1 MIQAG
6 ERFGVTKAGAM
17 VEAIGLRAGALS
29 ARVLTLG
36 AILQEVRLDGV
47 AHSLTLGSE
56 RVADYEG
63 VMGYF
68 GAIVGPVANRIGG
81 ARAVIGGK
89 ECRFAENEPGRTL
102 HSGPEGTHAK
112 LWQIEEN
119 TGAAVTLALAM
130 PDGQG
135 GFPGKRRIVARYE
148 VLPPSTLRL
157 TITAQTDAD
166 TLMNPAQH
174 SYWNLDGS
182 AHWRG
187 HRLRIA
193 AGHVLPVDAGLLPR
207 GSVAPVGGSPMDFR
221 RERQLREGAPALDT
235 NFCLSEGPVELRE
248 VAWLTGASGVTMA
261 LATTA
266 PGLQVYDGRAAIR
279 PGYGPYEGIA
289 MEPQHWPD
297 APNHPRFPS
306 IALAAGEVFSQT
318 TEWRFTTAGVLRG
331 AASASF
337 APRA

>member
-6 ERFGVTKAGAM
+6 ERFGVTTAGAA
-17 VEAIGLRAGALS
+17 VEAIRLRAGALS
-29 ARVLTLG
+29 VRILTLG
-36 AILQEVRLDGV
+36 AILQEVRLEGV
-47 AHSLTLGSE
+47 AHSLTLGSDRLE
-56 RVADYEG
+56 DYEG

-81 ARAVIGGK
+81 ARAVIAGR
-89 ECRFAENEPGRTL
+89 EFRFAENEPMRTL
-102 HSGPEGTHAK
+102 HSGPEGTHAQV
-112 LWQIEEN
+112 WQVEE
-119 TGAAVTLALAM
+119 TKDAAVTLALAM

-135 GFPGKRRIVARYE
+135 GFPGNRRVVARYE
-148 VLPPSTLRL
+148 VMPPSTLRL
-157 TITAQTDAD
+157 TITARTDAE

-207 GSVAPVGGSPMDFR
+207 GSVVPVGGSPMDFR
-221 RERQLREGAPALDT
+221 REKTLREGAPALDT
-235 NFCLSEGPVELRE
+235 NFCLSDGPVALRE
-248 VAWLTGASGVTMA
+248 VAWLTGASGVSMA

-279 PGYGPYEGIA
+279 PGHGPYEGIA

-306 IALAAGEVFSQT
+306 IALTAGETFSQT
-318 TEWRFTTAGVLRG
+318 TEWRF
-331 AASASF
+331 
-337 APRA
+337 RA

>member
-1 MIQAG
+1 MDHAG
-6 ERFGVTKAGAM
+6 ERFGVTTAGAP
-17 VEAIGLRAGALS
+17 VDAIRLRAGALS
-29 ARVLTLG
+29 VKVLTRG
-36 AILQEVRLDGV
+36 AILQDVRLDGV
-47 AHSLTLGSE
+47 GHSLTLGSD
-56 RVADYEG
+56 RLADYEG

-81 ARAVIGGK
+81 ARAVIGGRDF
-89 ECRFAENEPGRTL
+89 RFAENEPGRTL
-102 HSGPEGTHAK
+102 HSGPEGTHAQV
-112 LWQIEEN
+112 WHVEEV

-135 GFPGKRRIVARYE
+135 GFPGNRRIVARYE
-148 VLPPSTLRL
+148 VLAPATLRL
-157 TITAQTDAD
+157 TVTAETDAD

-187 HRLRIA
+187 HRLRISA
-193 AGHVLPVDAGLLPR
+193 EHVLPVDAGLLPR
-207 GSVAPVGGSPMDFR
+207 GSVVPVGGSPLDFR
-221 RERQLREGAPALDT
+221 NGKALREGAPALDT
-235 NFCLSEGPVELRE
+235 NFCLSEGREALRE
-248 VAWLTGASGVTMA
+248 VAWLTGALGVTMA

-279 PGYGPYEGIA
+279 PGHGPYEGIA

-306 IALAAGEVFSQT
+306 IALAAGDTFSQT
-318 TEWRFTTAGVLRG
+318 TEWRFSR
-331 AASASF
+331 
-337 APRA
+337 